1 MFSKRALAVAVGATV
16 ASVAAVA
23 DVTVGTVTKFSAES
37 ILDSAAK
44 TSNKTVQLPVVG
56 YGTSLS
62 GAIFTGREVLQ
73 VSTSVAMK
81 EQAGTAYGASIPST
95 LGISFTGGGS
105 NNATFSFIGLSADGK
120 TLSYIRDNTTTPSG
134 AAPGTLAL
142 TGDSQDFRPFF
153 LASGFTGADVTVDIL
168 TGLGGATL
176 ESDSGNAMTV
186 LGSQL
191 ASGSLNF
198 GKTID
203 VEAVKKKFA
212 PAGGG
217 ASVDNTTLDLSIDTS
232 ALATVNTE
240 ASISSVAFTITGD
253 NFSWLDAVTTDVDT
267 VALDI
272 GSTYLAV
279 AGTRNALSRL
289 TATTIEGSLDFG
301 SGFLGTL
308 TLTNKGALEI
318 PTQSGFD
325 VAFTAFTENGAQIAV
340 PGTVTG
346 SWVLNGSSIDIYAV
360 PNSASASVF
369 MWLTNTGTGSVP
381 VDVTLFDG
389 AQTCEMTS
397 VGTSVA
403 GTEFDLTA
411 AIGAAIPTQCPTYVA
426 SGNRVRYN
434 VTASAPASTIR
445 ISAAYRVGTDRV
457 NLLTSSETEFGL

>member
-1 MFSKRALAVAVGATV
+1 MFSKRAIAVAVGAAT
-16 ASVAAVA
+16 ASIAAIA
-23 DVTVGTVTKFSAES
+23 DVGVATVTKLSEEKV
-37 ILDSAAK
+37 LDAAAA
-44 TSNKTVQLPVVG
+44 TSNKTLQLPAVTFETG
-56 YGTSLS
+56 LA
-62 GAIFTGREVLQ
+62 GAIYTGREIVQ
-73 VSTSVAMK
+73 ITTSAAMK
-81 EQAGTAYGASIPST
+81 EQAGTVYNASIPSS
-95 LGISFTGGGS
+95 LALNFTGGGT
-105 NNATFSFIGLSADGK
+105 NNASFSFIGLSADGK
-120 TLSYIRDNTTTPSG
+120 TLSYIRDNSTVPTGT
-134 AAPGTLAL
+134 APGTLGL
-142 TGDSQDFRPFF
+142 TSFTPYF
-153 LASGFTGADVTVDIL
+153 LASGFTGVDVTVDVL
-168 TGLGGATL
+168 TGLGGASL
-176 ESDSGNAMTV
+176 ESDSANAMTV

-191 ASGSLNF
+191 ASGSMNF

-212 PAGGG
+212 VTGS
-217 ASVDNTTLDLSIDTS
+217 ASIDNTTLNLSVNTS
-232 ALATVNTE
+232 ALATVNSE

-253 NFSWLDAVTTDVDT
+253 DFSWLDAVTTDVDT

-272 GSTYLAV
+272 GATYLAI
-279 AGTRNALSRL
+279 AGTNNALSRL
-289 TATTIEGSLDFG
+289 TATTIEGALDF
-301 SGFLGTL
+301 SAGFLGTL

-325 VAFTAFTENGAQIAV
+325 VAFTAFTNNGAEIAV

-389 AQTCEMTS
+389 SQTCEMTS
-397 VGTSVA
+397 VGTSVS

-445 ISAAYRVGTDRV
+445 ISAAYKVGTDRV

>member
-23 DVTVGTVTKFSAES
+23 DVSVGTVTKFSEEA
-37 ILDSAAK
+37 ILDAAK
-44 TSNKTVQLPVVG
+44 TTNKTVQLPVVG
-56 YGTSLS
+56 YETSLS

-81 EQAGTAYGASIPST
+81 EASGTAYGASIPST
-95 LGISFTGGGS
+95 LGISFTSGGT

-120 TLSYIRDNTTTPSG
+120 TLSYIRDNTTTPTG
-134 AAPGTLAL
+134 TAPGTLAL
-142 TGDSQDFRPFF
+142 TGDSQDFRPYF
-153 LASGFTGADVTVDIL
+153 LASGFSGADVTVDIL
-168 TGLGGATL
+168 TGLGGASL
-176 ESDSGNAMTV
+176 ESDSANAMTV

-212 PAGGG
+212 VTGA
-217 ASVDNTTLDLSIDTS
+217 ASVDNTTLNLSVNTS

-272 GSTYLAV
+272 GATYLAI
-279 AGTRNALSRL
+279 AGTDNALSRL
-289 TATTIEGSLDFG
+289 TATTIEGSLDFA

-325 VAFTAFTENGAQIAV
+325 VAFTAFTQNGAQIAV

-369 MWLTNTGTGSVP
+369 MWMTNTGTGSVP
-381 VDVTLFDG
+381 VDVTVFDG
-389 AQTCEMTS
+389 SQTCTMES
-397 VGTSVA
+397 VGNSVA
-403 GTEFDLTA
+403 GTEFDLSKAIA
-411 AIGAAIPTQCPTYVA
+411 ANIPTQCPTYVA
-426 SGNRVRYN
+426 TGNRVRYN